1 MFRRIVPLGVLLV
14 SISASA
20 QVGIGTNRPD
30 KSAMLDIESVDS
42 SHYNGVLIPRIP
54 LKNLHDGSLI
64 NNGKIAN
71 SLLVFNTTE
80 NNELTA
86 GYYYWFDSMWVR
98 LVTDNDN
105 FDSKLVRNEELA
117 VDPVKEVLYLRD
129 TKGGI
134 VDVPILDLNLIT
146 FITNDGNGKITFTNE
161 EGVEY
166 DINIPNEVIQNIQ
179 NIINNQDVQDTIMNV
194 VNANGQELT
203 VNGPIFIAN
212 PENAK
217 AALLEPLELGI
228 QEKGITTEFL
238 GDAAVTTA
246 KVADGAV
253 TAEKLDG
260 GNTGVDYRFAISD
273 GSGKVTY
280 SEFPLTEV
288 MPDGEIVNLEGIIHV
303 DHGEHS
309 TFSNVE
315 LGINDHAIPVAKFDA
330 ENAPVGSVATVVSRG
345 QLGNQ
350 VVYAP
355 LSSESLQG
363 GKTISTDGIIGITT
377 ENGEAVSLSDAVLKD
392 FTLQINNQS
401 ITSDKLS
408 SEGATIDDVLVSDG
422 EGGATFK
429 SAKDAF
435 YDQGKTLSVDNS
447 IAVNG
452 VVGQGAEKTVLSNVK
467 LAVAEGGIESKHLG
481 DGAVTN
487 NKIDNQA
494 VTPDKIGSGDANEN
508 AILVA
513 DDNGGTKF
521 VDSIDSNLVNGK
533 AFSGDTIIAIA
544 NGDKAVLTETTVSVN
559 PNSIDESKLKDGS
572 TTRIK
577 GNVLTTQGDGT
588 VAYQALTSELFGQA
602 NTLNTDGII
611 GITDGQGNHTAKLE
625 NSVLKDLTLQIN
637 NQSITTDK
645 LKGTN
650 DSNQFLASDGAGG
663 IQFQT
668 LDSSGIDTY
677 DLTSDNIIKIT
688 SVGGHGSDPG
698 VNAVLEPIALSVND
712 GSINVGKLNSEGE
725 EAGNVL
731 ISDGKG
737 GFTYS
742 TVDALASDGLDLT
755 LGSALTFTGDSTG
768 EMAVLVPT
776 SFDVAEGGIETNHIH
791 DLAVTTTKISSEG
804 SATNDVLVSDGK
816 GGVVF
821 QSADEAIFTQGMDL
835 TVDNSIAVNDVIG
848 QKATGAVLNNTK
860 IAVAQGGITTTHL
873 ADKAVTTAKISSVGS
888 TENAFLVADN
898 NGATKFVSVIPSNFI
913 SGNTLSGDNIIAVEQ
928 GENTLLSP
936 ASLSINSNS
945 IDASKLKDDAANP
958 VVGNVLTTQ
967 GNGTVAYQP
976 LTTDNIKAGKTIA
989 TDNIIG
995 IYSAGSKV
1003 NTLSNAVLKD
1013 FTLQVND
1020 SSIGVGKLNS
1030 DGEKAGNVLISDGHG
1045 GFTYSSGEA
1054 LGNTGTD
1061 LKLGSSLA
1069 FTGGSNGKGAVLVP
1083 TSLEV
1088 AANGIGNTHVQ
1099 NGAITTDKISSN
1111 GKGVNNILVSDGNG
1125 GTSFQP
1131 VSTVVPNTTSD
1142 LSLSTQSGLTFLA
1155 GTTGKGAV
1163 NTPVNLS
1170 IAPTGVQTFHLADNA
1185 VIPSKIGSQGSPQ
1198 GTVLVADG
1206 FGNASFKSLSEVG
1219 SSTPNFFY
1227 LPSVELQVAAG
1238 ATFTENL
1245 YDDYVKQF
1253 GSPQVVSTG
1262 SSSRSLPVL
1271 QPNQLNFF
1279 VTYYDINVFQSV
1291 QIDQNGVMTY
1301 VVRSGSSLNLTNSS
1315 FMNIVVQ
1322 VK

>member
-1 MFRRIVPLGVLLV
+1 MGVLLV

-42 SHYNGVLIPRIP
+42 NHYNGVLIPRIP

-71 SLLVFNTTE
+71 SLLVFNTTV

-117 VDPVKEVLYLRD
+117 VDPAKEVLYLKD
-129 TKGGI
+129 TKGKI
-134 VDVPILDLNLIT
+134 VDVPIRELNLIT
-146 FITNDGNGKITFTNE
+146 FITNDGNGKITYTNE
-161 EGVEY
+161 EGNEY
-166 DINIPNEVIQNIQ
+166 DINVPNEVIQNIQ

-194 VNANGQELT
+194 VNASGQELT

-212 PENAK
+212 PEKAK

-228 QEKGITTEFL
+228 QKKGITTEFL
-238 GDAAVTTA
+238 GDAAVTTDQ
-246 KVADGAV
+246 VANAAV
-253 TAEKLDG
+253 TSEKLNG

-280 SEFPLTEV
+280 SEFPLAEV
-288 MPDGEIVNLEGIIHV
+288 IPDGKIVNLEGIIHV

-309 TFSNVE
+309 TFSDVE

-330 ENAPVGSVATVVSRG
+330 ENAPVGSVATVVARG
-345 QLGNQ
+345 KLGNQ

-363 GKTISTDGIIGITT
+363 GKTISTDGIIGITN
-377 ENGEAVSLSDAVLKD
+377 ENGQAVSLSDAVLKD
-392 FTLQINNQS
+392 FTLQVNNQS
-401 ITSDKLS
+401 ITSDKIS
-408 SEGATIDDVLVSDG
+408 SEKASIDDVLVSDG
-422 EGGATFK
+422 QGGASFK

-452 VVGQGAEKTVLSNVK
+452 VVGQSAEKTVLSNVR
-467 LAVAEGGIESKHLG
+467 LTVAEGGIESKHLS

-487 NKIDNQA
+487 DKIDNQA
-494 VTPDKIGSGDANEN
+494 VTPDKIGSGDASEN

-513 DDNGGTKF
+513 DNNGGTQF
-521 VDSIDSNLVNGK
+521 VNSIDSSFINGK
-533 AFSGDTIIAIA
+533 GLSGDTIIAIA

-572 TTRIK
+572 TTPIK

-588 VAYQALTSELFGQA
+588 VAYQALTSELFDQA
-602 NTLNTDGII
+602 NALNTDGII
-611 GITDGQGNHTAKLE
+611 GITDAQGNSTTMLE

-650 DSNQFLASDGAGG
+650 IASQFLASDGAGG

-677 DLTSDNIIKIT
+677 NLTSDNIIKIT
-688 SVGGHGSDPG
+688 SIGGVHGSDPG

-742 TVDALASDGLDLT
+742 TVDALTSDGLDLT
-755 LGSALTFTGDSTG
+755 LGNALAFTGDSTG

-776 SFDVAEGGIETNHIH
+776 SFDVAEGGINTKHIH
-791 DLAVTTTKISSEG
+791 DLAVTTTKISSKG

-860 IAVAQGGITTTHL
+860 IAVAQGGITTKHL
-873 ADKAVTTAKISSVGS
+873 ADKAVTTAKISSAGS
-888 TENAFLVADN
+888 TENAILVADN

-945 IDASKLKDDAANP
+945 IDSSKLKDNAANP
-958 VVGNVLTTQ
+958 VAGNVLTTQ

-1030 DGEKAGNVLISDGHG
+1030 NGEKEGNVLISDGKG

-1069 FTGGSNGKGAVLVP
+1069 FTAGSNGKGAVLVP
-1083 TSLEV
+1083 TNLEV
-1088 AANGIGNTHVQ
+1088 ASNGIATSHVQ
-1099 NGAITTDKISSN
+1099 RGAITTDKISSS
-1111 GKGVNNILVSDGNG
+1111 GKGANNILVSDGQGTTLFKAVSEVVVNPTANLTMQNG
-1125 GTSFQP
+1125 LMFY
-1131 VSTVVPNTTSD
+1131 N
-1142 LSLSTQSGLTFLA
+1142 
-1155 GTTGKGAV
+1155 GTTGINAV
-1163 NTPVNLS
+1163 NTPTTMG
-1170 IAPTGVQTFHLADNA
+1170 IAAGGVQTVHLANRA
-1185 VIPSKIGSQGSPQ
+1185 VTPSKISSENSLG

-1206 FGNASFKSLSEVG
+1206 NGNASFKSLSEVG

-1227 LPSVELQVAAG
+1227 LPSIELQVAAG
-1238 ATFTENL
+1238 ARFTENL
-1245 YDDYVKQF
+1245 YNDYVKQF
-1253 GSPQVVSTG
+1253 GSPQVVSSG

-1279 VTYYDINVFQSV
+1279 VTYYDTNVFQSV

-1301 VVRSGSSLNLTNSS
+1301 VVKSGGNLNLTSSS